1 MIPTFTDHILVII
14 LGLVL
19 PFFSGVR
26 GSEQLGNMHFN
37 EYTRRRFYL
46 SNSLVLWIITLI
58 VMAIWYWNK
67 RSFELMGFKYPEPGW
82 IAILLTVLMGILYV
96 ADLMYST
103 LSDHELRK
111 TQKQWESSVPFLPE
125 KYRELPAYTLMC
137 ITAGVCEEIL
147 YRGFLVNYFID
158 PMKDGFPWMAGV
170 FPSVLF
176 SIAHFYQ
183 GYMAM
188 FKIFLLSLLFGLIFI
203 FSQSLL
209 FVVIIHFLIDFTG
222 GVLAISI
229 RQKEQS
235 GKQEKQC
242 P

>member
-1 MIPTFTDHILVII
+1 
-14 LGLVL
+14 
-19 PFFSGVR
+19 
-26 GSEQLGNMHFN
+26 
-37 EYTRRRFYL
+37 
-46 SNSLVLWIITLI
+46 
-58 VMAIWYWNK
+58 
-67 RSFELMGFKYPEPGW
+67 
-82 IAILLTVLMGILYV
+82 
-96 ADLMYST
+96 
-103 LSDHELRK
+103 
-111 TQKQWESSVPFLPE
+111 
-125 KYRELPAYTLMC
+125 MC

>member
-1 MIPTFTDHILVII
+1 MIPTITDHILVII

-26 GSEQLGNMHFN
+26 GSEQLANMHFS

-46 SNSLVLWIITLI
+46 SNSLVLWIITFV
-58 VMAIWYWNK
+58 VMAIWYWNN
-67 RSFELMGFKYPEPGW
+67 RSFQLMGFKYPEAGW
-82 IAILLTVLMGILYV
+82 IALILTILMGGLYV
-96 ADLMYST
+96 ADVMYSM
-103 LSDHELRK
+103 LSANELRK
-111 TQKQWESSVPFLPE
+111 TQEQWESTVPFLPE

-158 PMKDGFPWMAGV
+158 PMKDGFPWMAAI

-183 GYMAM
+183 GYKAM
-188 FKIFLLSLLFGLIFI
+188 FKIFLLSLLFGVIFI
-203 FSQSLL
+203 LSKSLV
-209 FVVIIHFLIDFTG
+209 FVVIIHFLIDLTG
-222 GVLAISI
+222 GILAIAVKKKS
-229 RQKEQS
+229 QVPQ
-235 GKQEKQC
+235 
-242 P
+242 

>member
-1 MIPTFTDHILVII
+1 MIPTIADHILVII

-46 SNSLVLWIITLI
+46 SNSLVLWVISLV
-58 VMAIWYWNK
+58 VMAIWYWNN
-67 RSFELMGFKYPEPGW
+67 RSFQLMGFRWPEAGW
-82 IAILLTVLMGILYV
+82 MAVMLSALMGLLYV
-96 ADLMYST
+96 GDVLYSVFSKT
-103 LSDHELRK
+103 ELQK
-111 TQKQWESSVPFLPE
+111 TQEQWESSVPFLPE
-125 KYRELPAYTLMC
+125 EYRELPAYTVMC

-158 PMKDGFPWMAGV
+158 PMKDGFPWMAAI

-183 GYMAM
+183 GYKAM

-203 FSQSLL
+203 FSRSLL
-209 FVVIIHFLIDFTG
+209 FVVIIHFLIDLTG
-222 GVLAISI
+222 GILAIAI
-229 RQKEQS
+229 RKKSSAADREARL
-235 GKQEKQC
+235 
-242 P
+242 